1 MKRNPDDLTLLHRI
15 RFKVRQYA
23 GGVAVDVYDGSD
35 RIGMGKFFFG
45 PITDLAPHKKLIV
58 SPALIEVQKPWRR
71 KGVASAIYRKVESLG
86 YTIHPSSSQTPDG
99 VRLWRGGRWSKRDE
113 VVNSGIMSRWKTE
126 YARTNPGGYENFWI
140 EQNGKVHRSED
151 EYHVEMASR
160 LTDSDEEWAMKAA
173 FDDGMVRAAMD
184 SSGGH
189 FFFEWSRGDLPTE
202 AQRASIIRLS
212 RSCKSI
218 EWSRYLGGFH
228 HDENANFTKSGSGY
242 PWSAARENP
251 GDATR
256 DRLIEEAIARF
267 GITTRASDAGY
278 VLADGRALDFSS
290 SPGLGKELDHREVVK
305 VLQKFGVKFVDAND
319 GMLKFMRQTGAARF
333 SYFGSREEGSTATIQ
348 LESIPT
354 AKQIT
359 RLSSL
364 CAMAKATEIF
374 FMESKGNN
382 RAMVVEPSTGGRVR
396 MVLESIR

>member
-173 FDDGMVRAAMD
+173 FDVSRR
-184 SSGGH
+184 STHGG
-189 FFFEWSRGDLPTE
+189 P
-202 AQRASIIRLS
+202 A
-212 RSCKSI
+212 
-218 EWSRYLGGFH
+218 GFH
-228 HDENANFTKSGSGY
+228 HQ
-242 PWSAARENP
+242 
-251 GDATR
+251 
-256 DRLIEEAIARF
+256 
-267 GITTRASDAGY
+267 
-278 VLADGRALDFSS
+278 AL
-290 SPGLGKELDHREVVK
+290 EVMQVHR
-305 VLQKFGVKFVDAND
+305 
-319 GMLKFMRQTGAARF
+319 
-333 SYFGSREEGSTATIQ
+333 
-348 LESIPT
+348 
-354 AKQIT
+354 
-359 RLSSL
+359 
-364 CAMAKATEIF
+364 
-374 FMESKGNN
+374 
-382 RAMVVEPSTGGRVR
+382 VEPIPRRLPSRR
-396 MVLESIR
+396 ERQLHQERIRIPMVCRQGEPRRRNQR